1 MEKEVVM
8 SVPKALQEVL
18 TETAQKAGKEKFQ
31 LESSRMLEVNLT
43 GDHIWTKLGTMVAYR
58 GGLKFER
65 ERAFERGLGMALK
78 RFFTGE
84 ASPLMKVTGRGA
96 LYIADSG
103 KHITLLK
110 LQNESL
116 FVNGN
121 DLLAFEPK
129 LQWDIRM
136 IRRIAGMLA
145 GGLFCVQLSGS
156 GVVAICSHGD
166 PMTLHTSSG
175 APVSTDPNATIAW
188 SGNMFPDL
196 KTDVS
201 LRTFLGRG
209 SGESLQMHFN
219 GDGFVIVQPY
229 EEKVSKGKSAG

>member
-1 MEKEVVM
+1 MM
-8 SVPKALQEVL
+8 AAPKTLQDVIA
-18 TETAQKAGKEKFQ
+18 ETAQKPGQEKFQ

-43 GDHIWTKLGTMVAYR
+43 GDHIWTKLGSMVAYR
-58 GGLKFER
+58 GALKFER
-65 ERAFERGLGMALK
+65 ERMLEHGVGTALK
-78 RFFTGE
+78 RFVSGE
-84 ASPLMKVTGRGA
+84 TSPLMKVTGRGA

-110 LQNESL
+110 LQGESIY
-116 FVNGN
+116 VNGN
-121 DLLAFEPK
+121 DLLAFEPS

-136 IRRIAGMLA
+136 IRKVAGMLA
-145 GGLFCVQLSGS
+145 GGLFCVQLSGA
-156 GVVAICSHGD
+156 GIVAICSHGD
-166 PMTLHTSSG
+166 PMTLRTSTG
-175 APVSTDPNATIAW
+175 APVNTDPNATIAW

-201 LRTFLGRG
+201 LRTFIGRG

-229 EEKVSKGKSAG
+229 EEKVIVSKSGR